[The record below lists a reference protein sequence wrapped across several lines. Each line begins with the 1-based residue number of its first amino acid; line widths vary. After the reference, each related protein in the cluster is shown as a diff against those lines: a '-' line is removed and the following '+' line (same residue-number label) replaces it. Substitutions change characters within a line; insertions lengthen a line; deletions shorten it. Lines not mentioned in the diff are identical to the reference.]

1 MCGPRCVMDTMVGEV
16 GKRGSPVLPLTSRP
30 VEDTVTKSCPIGR
43 SNGLQVLGGED
54 AYLSM
59 GNERPNDSDTLSLRN
74 DRPKGIL
81 SLGNDRPNGTPSLG
95 NDRPNGTLSSGND
108 HPNGAL
114 SLGNDHPNGALSLG
128 NDRPNGTLSLEN
140 DRRSGVLSMGE
151 VCSSWQGGVG
161 GVLTLGKDTTT
172 SRPNRDPTLDYVVRY
187 LDSD

>member
-1 MCGPRCVMDTMVGEV
+1 MCGPRCVMGTMVGEV

-59 GNERPNDSDTLSLRN
+59 GN

-81 SLGNDRPNGTPSLG
+81 SLGNDRPKGALSLGNDRPKGTLSLG
-95 NDRPNGTLSSGND
+95 NDRPNGILSSGND

-114 SLGNDHPNGALSLG
+114 SSGNDHPNGAELSLG

-161 GVLTLGKDTTT
+161 GVLTLGKDTMT
-172 SRPNRDPTLDYVVRY
+172 SRPNRDPSLDYVVRY